1 MTTPTQAAQVV
12 KVITIDD
19 LGVNIVEL
27 PYGVFLIDGEVV
39 TNSGYGSYNTKHE
52 IAAKEIDNIRAI
64 HTENVLV
71 GYVPTTEGIT
81 DDVLS
86 VEHYEDFRKELL
98 KEAKEYHSDYTDQT
112 ELEWSSLDAE
122 FAYRKFIGQWKPK
135 YRLDTTYSEP
145 LLVDRTHIRQDT
157 GNPYIKAGFLTGQA
171 DTPLYS
177 YSRTNAVA
185 SMLAKKFESLGME
198 FKEGVSYGATEGK
211 KLWSNSKHSGL
222 EYVVAFG
229 KYIFGNQYLHKTR
242 GEFKGS
248 LEHLTK
254 IYDEDKKWIE
264 DYIQTAYNLHFR
276 SEAASGV
283 LLKDVY
289 EGVKAALNNVNS
301 LDIKVKSETSK
312 RSVVNQLTK
321 LLELVNQ
328 EVLNDK

>member
-1 MTTPTQAAQVV
+1 MTSPMQAVQVV

-64 HTENVLV
+64 NTENVLV

-135 YRLDTTYSEP
+135 YQVNTTYSEP

-185 SMLAKKFESLGME
+185 SMLANKFESLGME

-211 KLWSNSKHSGL
+211 KVWSNSKHSGL

-229 KYIFGNQYLHKTR
+229 KYIFGKQHLPKTR

-264 DYIQTAYNLHFR
+264 DHIQTAYNLHFR

-283 LLKDVY
+283 LLKDVWDGLKTCIAY
-289 EGVKAALNNVNS
+289 VNTMDVKVR
-301 LDIKVKSETSK
+301 SETSK
-312 RSVVNQLTK
+312 KQALLKLQQLLYTVNVEI
-321 LLELVNQ
+321 LE
-328 EVLNDK
+328 EK

>member
-1 MTTPTQAAQVV
+1 MTVPMQAAQVV

-39 TNSGYGSYNTKHE
+39 TNTGYGSYNTKHQ
-52 IAAKEIDNIRAI
+52 IAAKDIDNIRAI
-64 HTENVLV
+64 NTENVLV
-71 GYVPTTEGIT
+71 GYVPTVDVVT
-81 DDVLS
+81 DFVLS
-86 VEHYEDFRKELL
+86 ANEYNDLRSELVKETLVVDD
-98 KEAKEYHSDYTDQT
+98 EVGTS
-112 ELEWSSLDAE
+112 LEWESLEAE

-135 YRLDTTYSEP
+135 YQVNTTYSEP

-185 SMLAKKFESLGME
+185 DMLHKKFESLGME
-198 FKEGVSYGATEGK
+198 FKEGISYAQTEGK
-211 KLWSNSKHSGL
+211 KLWSNSKNSGL
-222 EYVVAFG
+222 EYVTAFG
-229 KYIFGNQYLHKTR
+229 KYIFTRTHLPKTR

-248 LEHLTK
+248 LDHLTK
-254 IYDEDKKWIE
+254 IYEEDKKWIE
-264 DYIQTAYNLHFR
+264 DHIQTAYNLHFR
-276 SEAASGV
+276 NESASGV

-289 EGVKAALNNVNS
+289 DGVKTALSSVNS
-301 LDIKVKSETSK
+301 LDVKVKSETSK
-312 RSVVNQLTK
+312 RSIVNQLGK

-328 EVLNDK
+328 EVLK